1 MIQPMAESKA
11 EQKHMIG
18 RENTLIRHY
27 AAIRTA
33 LMLLWS
39 FSISGLAQ
47 AQLREGFVDP
57 TITGPGIEALTELPG
72 SAFRRLDHF
81 AVVDPAERN
90 GFLYVHLVGS
100 GGLPENNL
108 IFARHVAGLGFHVVS
123 LAYPNWPSVRDL
135 TLNSDDVTAPGGI
148 REERLYGNDVS
159 SLVEVDQPNS
169 VVNRLTRLL
178 EYLDEEFPAEG
189 WARYLDGSEPV
200 WSRLVIGGHSQGAGH
215 AAYLGQDH
223 ALAGVL
229 LLGGPGDVV
238 PGVGVADWL
247 NRPAMTP
254 ALRQFGFVHAED
266 PNYAV
271 YQLTQ
276 TVLGLAMLG
285 PVQDTDLLLP
295 SEWTSHRLTSTRL
308 DVPGGNYH
316 GAVVVDGGLPLDADG
331 RPVYA
336 PVWDYMLGLPVFA
349 DSFAE

>member
-1 MIQPMAESKA
+1 
-11 EQKHMIG
+11 
-18 RENTLIRHY
+18 LIS
-27 AAIRTA
+27 A
-33 LMLLWS
+33 LS
-39 FSISGLAQ
+39 SAQ
-47 AQLREGFVDP
+47 AQVREAFIDP

-72 SAFRRLDHF
+72 AALRRLDHF
-81 AVVDPAERN
+81 VVVDPARSN

-100 GGLPENNL
+100 GGLPENSL
-108 IFARHVAGLGFHVVS
+108 IFARHVAESGFHVVS

-135 TLNSDDVTAPGGI
+135 TLNSNDVMAPGRI

-159 SLVEVDQPNS
+159 LLVDVDQPNS
-169 VVNRLTRLL
+169 VINRLVRLL
-178 EYLDEEFPAEG
+178 EYLDEKFPEED
-189 WARYLDGSEPV
+189 WARFLDGPEPV

-229 LLGGPGDVV
+229 MLGGPGDVV

-247 NRPAMTP
+247 TRPAMTP

-276 TVLGLAMLG
+276 TVLGLAALG
-285 PVQDTDLLLP
+285 PVQDTDLLPP
-295 SEWTSHRLTSTRL
+295 SQWTSHRLTSTRL
-308 DVPGGNYH
+308 DVPGENYH

-336 PVWDYMLGLPVFA
+336 PVWRFMLDQRVFS
-349 DSFAE
+349 DSFAD